1 VTGNYG
7 SSDRPASAGLVVVLS
22 IVAVAGRPLSDADI
36 AGRTGLPV
44 STVRRMTAQ
53 LTGWKLLE
61 RNIDGDR
68 YGAGT
73 ALTWATA
80 GQSGERGVLAELTA
94 GTGAQRARVG
104 VLHDDGASYLQ
115 RLADA
120 PSKERFSAVGS
131 AAAYRSAVGQALTA
145 FSPRT
150 TFAAHSASWPLAE
163 RKAAAR
169 AVAVARLTG
178 VAITRVAPS
187 ANRWDVAVPV
197 FGMDPTTAVAAIEVS
212 VPDDGDLDLVVS
224 TLRTAA
230 TGLTARSS
238 GQHT

>member
-1 VTGNYG
+1 
-7 SSDRPASAGLVVVLS
+7 VVVLS

-150 TFAAHSASWPLAE
+150 TFAAHSASW
-163 RKAAAR
+163 